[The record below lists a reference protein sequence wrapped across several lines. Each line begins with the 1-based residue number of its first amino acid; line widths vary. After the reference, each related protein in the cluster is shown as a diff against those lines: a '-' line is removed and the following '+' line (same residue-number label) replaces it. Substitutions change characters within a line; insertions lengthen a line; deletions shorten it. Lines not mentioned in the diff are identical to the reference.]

1 MRAGN
6 AAKEETQNDVSS
18 RRHSTGHWHLLVQRL
33 QTASAVHRRRA
44 FPRMQEHVRPGHVEV
59 GAAPKRS
66 ASHERLRDRRR
77 GGVSPRVVLGLHLL
91 SSAPFRGLTNVAG
104 FPRLT
109 PWAYSYSV
117 ASIRR
122 SG

>member
-1 MRAGN
+1 MGKERARG
-6 AAKEETQNDVSS
+6 S
-18 RRHSTGHWHLLVQRL
+18 L
-33 QTASAVHRRRA
+33 QGAEHT
-44 FPRMQEHVRPGHVEV
+44 PR
-59 GAAPKRS
+59 
-66 ASHERLRDRRR
+66 
-77 GGVSPRVVLGLHLL
+77 

-122 SG
+122 SGQGSVNRASGAGDGGAGQGGGV